1 MALPSTIYRVSI
13 ELSNVDRAVYEA
25 LTTTVAR
32 HPSETAERLVTRLLA
47 YALFQ
52 EPDLLFTK
60 GVSAGDEPDLWVKG
74 ADGRVLLWIEVGL
87 PEPERL
93 LKACR
98 HAEQVVLMAC
108 GNGLPQWESRQ
119 LPKLTAA
126 ANLTVVC
133 FEKTFISRLASLAE
147 RVISWQITLS
157 DGVIYLAVAGETLET
172 PLTVR
177 IGTY

>member
-1 MALPSTIYRVSI
+1 MALPSTVYRVTI
-13 ELSNVDRAVYEA
+13 ELSNVDRGVYEP
-25 LTTTVAR
+25 LTATVAR

-98 HAEQVVLMAC
+98 HAERVVLVAC
-108 GNGLPQWESRQ
+108 GNGLPQWERQQ
-119 LPKLTAA
+119 LPKLAA
-126 ANLTVVC
+126 PSNLTVLS
-133 FEKTFISRLASLAE
+133 FEKSFIARLASLAE
-147 RVISWQITLS
+147 RVISWQFTLS
-157 DGVIYLAVAGETLET
+157 DGVIYLTVAGETLET
-172 PLTVR
+172 VPAVR

>member
-1 MALPSTIYRVSI
+1 MALPSTVYRVTI
-13 ELSNVDRAVYEA
+13 ELSNVDRGVYESLA
-25 LTTTVAR
+25 TTVAR

-47 YALFQ
+47 YSLFH
-52 EPDLLFTK
+52 EPELLFTK

-74 ADGRVLLWIEVGL
+74 ADGRVLLWLEVGL

-98 HAEQVVLMAC
+98 HAEKVALVAC
-108 GNGLPQWESRQ
+108 GNGLSQWERQ
-119 LPKLTAA
+119 HLPKLTTAS
-126 ANLTVVC
+126 NLTVIS
-133 FEKTFISRLASLAE
+133 FEKEFITRLATLVE
-147 RVISWQITLS
+147 RVISWAFTLS
-157 DGVIYLAVAGETLET
+157 DGVIYLTVPGESLDT